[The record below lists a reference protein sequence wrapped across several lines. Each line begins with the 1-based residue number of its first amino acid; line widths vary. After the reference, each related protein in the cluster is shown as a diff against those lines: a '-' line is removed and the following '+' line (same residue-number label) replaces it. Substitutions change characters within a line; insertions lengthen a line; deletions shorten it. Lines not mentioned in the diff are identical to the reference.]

1 MSWKFKQIKP
11 QKARGKFL
19 ESMWTD
25 PAWSAENKYDG
36 DRRIAQFCGTG
47 ATAQVRFTGTRESVS
62 GGGFVEKTINLP
74 HLYDM
79 PDLDRIQKLDGT
91 VLDGEIVAPF
101 AKDLPGG
108 ESKYVTAIMGSL
120 PERAIELQKKH
131 GWLEYMVFD
140 CLWFRG
146 ADLRG
151 HNLAWRR
158 ESAHKAVALW
168 GNKYAKIVS
177 SFSTSTKRRMW
188 EQAKEGL
195 VFKHEDHLYGNEKL
209 WAKLKK
215 EATADVVV
223 TGFEPGKGKYKG
235 QVGAIV
241 FGQYVR
247 THQSKPSGVVE
258 SYLDLLKVGTCSGFD
273 DALRLQM
280 GMKPHCYKGRV
291 LRIRHNGREPTG
303 AFRHPRFDSWR
314 DDKSA
319 KDCVYDPEET

>member
-1 MSWKFKQIKP
+1 MTWEFKQIKP

-25 PAWSAENKYDG
+25 STWSAENKYDG
-36 DRRIAQFCGTG
+36 DRRIAQFVGTR
-47 ATAQVRFTGTRESVS
+47 VRFTGTRESVD
-62 GGGFVEKTINLP
+62 GTGFVEKTDNLSQ
-74 HLYDM
+74 LAGKGYM
-79 PDLDRIQKLDGT
+79 TFKGGLDGT

-120 PERAIELQKKH
+120 PERATALQKQH

-146 ADLRG
+146 ADLRD

-158 ESAHKAVALW
+158 ESANKAVVLW
-168 GNKYAKIVS
+168 GNKYAKIVHAY
-177 SFSTSTKRRMW
+177 TKETEKRRAW
-188 EQAKEGL
+188 ESAKEGL
-195 VFKHEDHLYGNEKL
+195 VFKHGDHLYGNEKL
-209 WAKLKK
+209 WVKLKK

-223 TGFEPGKGKYKG
+223 MGFEPGKGKYKG

-241 FGQYVR
+241 FGQWHTQNSDGR
-247 THQSKPSGVVE
+247 SMLERFGA
-258 SYLDLLKVGTCSGFD
+258 CSGFD

-280 GMKPHCYKGRV
+280 GTKPHYFKGRV
-291 LRIRHNGREPTG
+291 MRIRHNGREPTG

-314 DDKSA
+314 DDKSH

>member
-1 MSWKFKQIKP
+1 MTWKFKQIKP
-11 QKARGKFL
+11 QKARGEFL

-25 PAWSAENKYDG
+25 LAWSAENKYDG
-36 DRRIAQFCGTG
+36 DRRIAQFCGVL
-47 ATAQVRFTGTRESVS
+47 VRLTGTRESVD
-62 GGGFVEKTINLP
+62 GTGFVEKSHNLP
-74 HLYDM
+74 HLQICEGV
-79 PDLDRIQKLDGT
+79 LNRLDGT

-120 PERAIELQKKH
+120 PARAVELQKKH

-140 CLWFRG
+140 CLWHKG
-146 ADLRG
+146 MSLLDEP
-151 HNLAWRR
+151 LAARR
-158 ESAHKAVALW
+158 DSAVQALAAW
-168 GNKYAKIVS
+168 GNKYAKIVP
-177 SFSTSTKRRMW
+177 SFSNAAIKRRMW

-195 VFKHEDHLYGNEKL
+195 VFKHADHLYGNEKL
-209 WAKLKK
+209 WVKLKK

-223 TGFEPGKGKYKG
+223 MGFEPGKGKYKG
-235 QVGAIV
+235 QVGAII
-241 FGQYVR
+241 FGQYQHTLQTPGR
-247 THQSKPSGVVE
+247 RPIYTLE
-258 SYLDLLKVGTCSGFD
+258 RMGTCSGFD
-273 DALRLQM
+273 DALRRQM
-280 GMKPHCYKGRV
+280 TEYPVHYKGRV